1 MRSHGTLTSNFD
13 SLAPHGRDREGGLC
27 VFVARRVALRCLER
41 VHGYARGGAV
51 GLLKRACGLG
61 QKVEV
66 VDLLNVEQ
74 PKTSAQ
80 VLVFTK
86 GVLLV
91 VAPVTADAGLPV
103 DWLPPHRR
111 LPHALA
117 PVHVH
122 YEGGRRRAG
131 EDLQRPVQAPLAVVH
146 VHGASAGQRQEHLPE
161 PLRQEDGVGVH
172 LHRPVVVPE
181 PPVAHHPGPDRQE
194 DVGVQRRLEL
204 APLGAHEVAGH
215 GAGLEPGCHLERQV
229 AVDRILVA
237 REEADALLE
246 LERQQ
251 LPFVA
256 VWQHEGKAKQGLPWS
271 GQARRDEPVDL
282 CWLPGREVDVSHL
295 RQHGAGP
302 APLEVAR
309 ASPVRPCMALRL
321 ECAPLAT
328 VAGARDACDST
339 EVVAGVVHESLDPAA
354 CGRRRARRRL
364 RVRRG
369 PVEVLADGLRGRA
382 PRRPHRL
389 YQRLPLLMP
398 PLRRQEASPYVVGRV
413 AVELGLCGGACSGH
427 PHAPGQRGRRED
439 QGRKGGAEQGHHKK
453 GPDLRPG

>member
-172 LHRPVVVPE
+172 LHRPVVVPV
-181 PPVAHHPGPDRQE
+181 PAGRGHRAPDPDE
-194 DVGVQRRLEL
+194 DVGVQRGTPL
-204 APLGAHEVAGH
+204 AAVVDVHGAADWGGRNPCAYVKRHIAEDGVLVAGEQT
-215 GAGLEPGCHLERQV
+215 L
-229 AVDRILVA
+229 
-237 REEADALLE
+237 ALF
-246 LERQQ
+246 Q
-251 LPFVA
+251 
-256 VWQHEGKAKQGLPWS
+256 
-271 GQARRDEPVDL
+271 
-282 CWLPGREVDVSHL
+282 
-295 RQHGAGP
+295 
-302 APLEVAR
+302 
-309 ASPVRPCMALRL
+309 
-321 ECAPLAT
+321 
-328 VAGARDACDST
+328 
-339 EVVAGVVHESLDPAA
+339 
-354 CGRRRARRRL
+354 
-364 RVRRG
+364 
-369 PVEVLADGLRGRA
+369 
-382 PRRPHRL
+382 
-389 YQRLPLLMP
+389 
-398 PLRRQEASPYVVGRV
+398 
-413 AVELGLCGGACSGH
+413 
-427 PHAPGQRGRRED
+427 
-439 QGRKGGAEQGHHKK
+439 
-453 GPDLRPG
+453 LRPQ